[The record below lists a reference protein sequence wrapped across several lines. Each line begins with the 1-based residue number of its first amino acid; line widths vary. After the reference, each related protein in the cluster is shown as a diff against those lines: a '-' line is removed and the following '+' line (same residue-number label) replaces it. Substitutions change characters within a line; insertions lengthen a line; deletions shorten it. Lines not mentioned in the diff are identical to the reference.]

1 MASSEGYDSQMSGR
15 PDSAGKTFLLSSDEN
30 FDWNLYEVYFSSY
43 SGIFKDGTECLTTDF
58 SKIDESAEEKTA
70 RLKRL
75 AIANAR
81 VVQGILQTG
90 INGTDALAVISQ
102 HAQEDP
108 DKNAFVLFQMIKARF
123 TRTANDRAQALSKQ
137 LNGLSANF
145 KEVFT

>member
-1 MASSEGYDSQMSGR
+1 M
-15 PDSAGKTFLLSSDEN
+15 
-30 FDWNLYEVYFSSY
+30 
-43 SGIFKDGTECLTTDF
+43 
-58 SKIDESAEEKTA
+58 
-70 RLKRL
+70 KRL

-90 INGTDALAVISQ
+90 IKCPDALLVISQ

-145 KEVFT
+145 K

>member
-1 MASSEGYDSQMSGR
+1 M
-15 PDSAGKTFLLSSDEN
+15 
-30 FDWNLYEVYFSSY
+30 
-43 SGIFKDGTECLTTDF
+43 
-58 SKIDESAEEKTA
+58 
-70 RLKRL
+70 KRL

-90 INGTDALAVISQ
+90 IKCTDALAVISQ

-123 TRTANDRAQALSKQ
+123 TRTANDRAQALSKL

-145 KEVFT
+145 KEEPKILLDRFDALCRKISAIDRALLPTDVFINGNFKMRHSREIQTFVCFFCDNNR